1 MSNKIGVDVGGT
13 KVAAVVLDDQGVILA
28 RARRSSASRDY
39 STLLDTVV
47 DTVTEAASGQQV
59 DAVGLAIAGNVAAD
73 GSSVLFSPHLP
84 LSGEPLDEHLEQR
97 LGLPVT
103 VENDANAAAWA
114 EYRFGNLTGDADIKD
129 LLLVTLGTGIG
140 AGLILGGQLYRG
152 HLGFAGEAGHVTV
165 VRDGRVCPCGSRG
178 CWERYASGT
187 ALLAAYL
194 ERGGD
199 QERSGPDITAAALSG
214 DVTAREALADVGDW
228 LGHGLASLVAV
239 LDPGLIVVGGGVS
252 QSGDLLLDPAR
263 TSFRGSL
270 TGAGRRPEPAIVAAR
285 FGVDAGVIG
294 AAALAGRHLT

>member
-1 MSNKIGVDVGGT
+1 MTHTIGVDVGGT
-13 KVAAVVLDDQGVILA
+13 KVAAVVVDEQGVILA

-47 DTVTEAASGQQV
+47 ETVGEAAQGQRV
-59 DAVGLAIAGNVAAD
+59 DAVGLAIAGNVAYD

-84 LSGEPLDEHLEQR
+84 LSGEPLREHLRQR

-114 EYRFGNLTGDADIKD
+114 EYRFGGLTGDTEIND
-129 LLLVTLGTGIG
+129 LLLVTLGTGVG
-140 AGLILGGQLYRG
+140 AGLILDGQVYRG
-152 HLGFAGEAGHVTV
+152 HLGFAGEAGHMTV
-165 VRDGRVCPCGSRG
+165 VRGGRVCPCGNRG
-178 CWERYASGT
+178 CWERYTSGT

-199 QERSGPDITAAALSG
+199 PERSGPDITAAAVYG
-214 DVTAREALADVGDW
+214 DETAREALADIGDW

-252 QSGDLLLDPAR
+252 ESGDLLLEPAR
-263 TSFRGSL
+263 ASFRASL
-270 TGAGRRPEPAIVAAR
+270 TGAGRRPEPGIVAAR

-294 AAALAGRHLT
+294 AAALAGHHLT